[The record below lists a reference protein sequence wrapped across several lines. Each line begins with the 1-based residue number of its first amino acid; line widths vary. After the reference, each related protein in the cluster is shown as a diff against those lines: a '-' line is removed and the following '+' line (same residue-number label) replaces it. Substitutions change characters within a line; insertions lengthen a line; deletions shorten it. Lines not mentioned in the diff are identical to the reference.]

1 MDEGQPTF
9 SAGPQALQWKRLRRL
24 NLVGARLEYLTR
36 VTLFDRFFAATLLR
50 LLPRFISPNRITIF
64 RFISIPFILFLLLS
78 GYNLAGT
85 ILFVISAL
93 SDALDGAL
101 ARTKHRITKWGIVAD
116 PIADKLLIGS
126 VALITVWEH
135 FGITLTALII
145 GIEIVIALSAYLRY
159 SRKLM
164 PAKTVGK
171 VKMILQCVGVLF
183 ALLYGIFPVPFLLIF
198 SQYVLYGAIV
208 FALLSLFV
216 FRSI

>member
-1 MDEGQPTF
+1 M
-9 SAGPQALQWKRLRRL
+9 
-24 NLVGARLEYLTR
+24 
-36 VTLFDRFFAATLLR
+36 
-50 LLPRFISPNRITIF
+50 
-64 RFISIPFILFLLLS
+64 
-78 GYNLAGT
+78 
-85 ILFVISAL
+85 
-93 SDALDGAL
+93 
-101 ARTKHRITKWGIVAD
+101 AD